1 MIAGLAPVGAAASQA
16 MALGRG
22 LPAADTA
29 RALPPDAV
37 PLTEE
42 AALEQARRTGEKV
55 EILSLR
61 GESREVFATP
71 EGALEAREHLR
82 PVRTRAGGQWQDVDT
97 TLTAND
103 GKPVSPRATTVG
115 LEFSSGG
122 DGPLVRLERSGR
134 TLELSWPGQVPAPE
148 LHGDTATYVN
158 LLPDVDLRLTAQ
170 PEGFTQ
176 LLVVKSAEGARN
188 PALQT
193 LRMGLAA
200 EGMAVQETEQG
211 GLRAIDAGSGGTVF
225 DAPMPL
231 MWDSS
236 DGPAQPATTAAA
248 RTAVEGEVSAENL
261 QTDAEP
267 GAAESGRL
275 APLDVQLAAGG
286 DELLL
291 TTDPE
296 VLTGPDTEYPV
307 FIDPQWSSPKATAW
321 TMASKYWASSPQWKF
336 NGEADAGMGYCG
348 WAYCMPHDTKRLFYQ
363 LPTSTFAG
371 KTVLSAEFVVRNTW
385 SASCSPRTVEL
396 WKTKGISTS
405 TTWSSQDNDD
415 FWIQRLANP
424 SFSYGYEGCG
434 DRDAEFDVKNAVQ
447 QVANSGASSITF
459 GLKAAS
465 ESDPYAWKRFSDD
478 AYLRVQYN
486 RPPAQIKTSQLT
498 QDPGGACGSPSAP
511 KRVRSVPK
519 LTANG
524 VTDPDKDPVSAQFN
538 AAWDSGDG
546 KGFITRWTSARTTAK
561 ASGSSFTVT
570 MPSNIPQN
578 RTIGWSAR
586 SWDGAQWS
594 PWSSAGSATT
604 CSMLYDATVPA
615 GPVISSP
622 HYPESNPEDPND
634 PWVDGVGRYGSF
646 SMDSPSGDVVK
657 YWYGIN
663 GDPSAKLSMTTTGGA
678 ARTVKTMPT
687 KPGVNFITAQAFD
700 SAGNGSE
707 IRTFQFRVR
716 SGQPDRLSWPLDET
730 SGATKAVGRG
740 GDWPATLYGGAK
752 PGAPGAS
759 GTALELDGTDDYAAS
774 DAPVLN
780 TAKSFSVSVWAKP
793 TSVRP
798 EFGSVAV
805 AQTGLNRSAFE
816 LYFSPSR
823 HSWVFVRHETDT
835 PYPAAAQALQP
846 ACAATDTQC
855 VAARMNTWT
864 HVTGVFENA
873 PKTMKLYVDGK
884 LVGTAPFDGPWD
896 ARGRTLIG
904 ATSVAGSPNSFFAGA
919 LDDVQLF
926 DYPLSDAQVGRLASK
941 QPVNTGRPAKL
952 IWPLD
957 ETIDATE
964 AIGAAQQVDADLKG
978 GAVAGGPGIAGR
990 ALKLDG
996 ADDYATAGQPVL
1008 DTFQSFAVSAWVKL
1022 PKDKEDRT
1030 MVAVAQSGQTG
1041 RGFELYHSSAWG
1053 GWVFSR
1059 HHSDQAGAPVTR
1071 ATQSGCPDTAGCIGS
1086 WTHLVAVNDYDTS
1099 EMRLYINGALAD
1111 TQPFTTPWAATGP
1124 VTLGA
1129 LPTPTGT
1136 LNHLRGEL
1144 DTVRLYDR
1152 AVSGDEVRQLFKQHP
1167 TVTGRWK
1174 FEEGQGTTTSTP
1186 NALGTANPLT
1196 LKNGA
1201 KTTAG
1206 WVDGGLALD
1215 GIDDY
1220 AISATTPVDTSFS
1233 FSAAGWFQATAA
1245 PTAPTTVLSIPGSR
1259 RDALTVR
1266 YLPAP
1271 GGTGSHSWQIITA
1284 NSDGTTAEQTVVA
1297 NRQFFG
1303 TEWTHLAVVY
1313 DGFARRLSLYVNG
1326 ELEQTTC
1333 ADDDADGTPDDPHCT
1348 VSVSWAENTLTYK
1361 AVEPL
1366 WVGRAKT
1373 GTDRPWSG
1381 LVSDLWTFQGSLSDT
1396 QVAYLALGQP
1406 GMPTTAPLG

>member
-1 MIAGLAPVGAAASQA
+1 M
-16 MALGRG
+16 
-22 LPAADTA
+22 TA
-29 RALPPDAV
+29 PPDTPPV
-37 PLTEE
+37 TEE
-42 AALEQARRTGEKV
+42 AALAQARRTGEKV
-55 EILSLR
+55 EVLALR

-71 EGALEAREHLR
+71 AGTLEAREHLR
-82 PVRTRAGGQWQDVDT
+82 PVRTRVDGQWQDIDT
-97 TLTAND
+97 TLATTDA
-103 GKPVSPRATTVG
+103 GVVSPRTAAVG
-115 LEFSSGG
+115 LEFSAGG
-122 DGPLVRLERSGR
+122 EGPLVRLERTGR

-148 LHGDTATYVN
+148 LSGDTATYVN
-158 LLPDVDLRLTAQ
+158 LLPDVDLRLAAR

-176 LLVVKSAEGARN
+176 LLVVKSAQGAKN
-188 PALQT
+188 PALAT

-200 EGMAVQETEQG
+200 EGMAVRETEQG
-211 GLRAIDAGSGGTVF
+211 GLQATDTGSGGTVF
-225 DAPMPL
+225 EAATPM

-236 DGPAQPATTAAA
+236 DGPAQLPVTSAPAQRTTVADEPGAG
-248 RTAVEGEVSAENL
+248 TQQS
-261 QTDAEP
+261 TDPEP

-275 APLDVQLAAGG
+275 APLDVELTDGG
-286 DELLL
+286 NELLL
-291 TTDPE
+291 TPDPE
-296 VLTGPDTEYPV
+296 VLAGADTEYPV
-307 FIDPQWSSPKATAW
+307 YIDPQWYSPKATAW

-336 NGEADAGMGYCG
+336 NGEPDAGLGYCG

-363 LPTSTFAG
+363 LPTTTYAG

-396 WKTKGISTS
+396 WKTKGISSS
-405 TTWSSQDNDD
+405 TTWNSQDNDE
-415 FWIQRLANP
+415 FWIDRLANP
-424 SFSYGYEGCG
+424 SFAYGYEGCG
-434 DRDAEFDVKNAVQ
+434 DRDAEFDVKAAVQ
-447 QVANSGASSITF
+447 QAANNSASTITF
-459 GLKAAS
+459 GLRAAS
-465 ESDPYAWKRFSDD
+465 ETDPYAWKRFSDD

-486 RPPAQIKTSQLT
+486 RPPGQIKTSQLT
-498 QDPGGACGSPSAP
+498 QDPGGACGSPSNP

-519 LTANG
+519 LTVNG
-524 VTDPDKDPVSAQFN
+524 VTDPDKDSVSVQFN

-546 KGFITRWTSARTTAK
+546 KGFVTRWTSTRTTAK
-561 ASGSSFTVT
+561 ASGSSFTVA
-570 MPSNIPQN
+570 MPSTIPQN

-604 CSMLYDATVPA
+604 CSMVYDATVPS

-622 HYPESNPEDPND
+622 HYPQSNPEDPND

-646 SMDSPSGDVVK
+646 SMDSGSGDVVK

-663 GDPSAKLSMTTTGGA
+663 GDPSAKLSVTTSGGA

-687 KPGVNFITAQAFD
+687 KPGVNFLTAQAFD
-700 SAGNGSE
+700 AAGNGSE

-716 SGQPDRLSWPLDET
+716 SGQPDRLSWPLDE
-730 SGATKAVGRG
+730 SNGAAKATGRG
-740 GDWPATLYGGAK
+740 GDWPATLYGGAGT
-752 PGAPGAS
+752 GAPGAS

-823 HSWVFVRHETDT
+823 HGWVFVRHETDT
-835 PYPAAAQALQP
+835 PHPAAAQAMQP

-855 VAARMNTWT
+855 AASRLNRWT
-864 HVTGVFENA
+864 HVTGVFENT
-873 PKTMKLYVDGK
+873 PKIMRLYVDGK

-896 ARGRTLIG
+896 ARGRTMIG
-904 ATSVAGSPNSFFAGA
+904 ATSVGDALNSFFTGS

-926 DYPLSDAQVGRLASK
+926 DYPLSDSQVGRLATK
-941 QPVNTGRPAKL
+941 QPVDTGRPAKL
-952 IWPLD
+952 VWPMD
-957 ETIDATE
+957 EAPQASE
-964 AIGAAQQVDADLKG
+964 VIGTAQQVDAELRG
-978 GAVAGGPGIAGR
+978 GATAGALGIAGR

-996 ADDYATAGQPVL
+996 ADDYATSGRPVL

-1022 PKDKEDRT
+1022 PKDKENRT

-1059 HHSDQAGAPVTR
+1059 HHGDQPGAAVTR
-1071 ATQSGCPDTAGCIGS
+1071 ATQSDCPNTANCIGS

-1099 EMRLYINGALAD
+1099 EIRLYINGALAD

-1129 LPTPTGT
+1129 LPASTGT
-1136 LNHLRGEL
+1136 LNHLKGEV
-1144 DTVRLYDR
+1144 DAVRLYDR
-1152 AVSGDEVRQLFKQHP
+1152 AVSGDEVRQLFKQNP

-1174 FEEGQGTTTSTP
+1174 FRADEGTNASTP
-1186 NALGTANPLT
+1186 NDVVSANPLG

-1201 KTTAG
+1201 KTTGG
-1206 WVDGGLALD
+1206 WVDGGLTLD
-1215 GIDDY
+1215 GVDDH
-1220 AISATTPVDTSFS
+1220 AISSATPVDTSFG
-1233 FSAAGWFQATAA
+1233 FSVTGWFQASAA
-1245 PTAPTTVLSIPGSR
+1245 PSAPTTVLSVPGSR
-1259 RDALTVR
+1259 RDAFTVR
-1266 YLPAP
+1266 YLPDP
-1271 GGTGSHSWQIITA
+1271 GGAGPGSWRIITA
-1284 NSDGTTAEQTVVA
+1284 TSDGTTAEQTTVA
-1297 NRQFFG
+1297 NRQFFTP
-1303 TEWTHLAVVY
+1303 TEWTHLALVY

-1333 ADDDADGTPDDPHCT
+1333 ADDDADGTPDDPDCE

-1366 WVGRAKT
+1366 WVGRAKS

-1396 QVAYLALGQP
+1396 QVAFLALGQP
-1406 GMPTTAPLG
+1406 DMPSTVPLG